1 MPVAMTERSHAAVNA
16 PTARAALFMKASI
29 RDRQATANAAAK
41 TGSKAWSR
49 FIATPYAPFLL

>member
-1 MPVAMTERSHAAVNA
+1 MTERSHAAVSA